1 MILTARSDLPLD
13 KDEHSRFLPWLIA
26 FMVFL
31 STLAVAG
38 MLVLNATASRWDT
51 GVRGNLTI
59 QVVPTDD
66 AAVDEARL
74 NEVLTVLATTP
85 EVARYNAL
93 DEMRLISLL
102 EPWVGPSAVK
112 GDLPLPR
119 LIDVGLKHAT
129 DFTAEDLG
137 ALLGERVKGV
147 AIDDHR
153 VWLDRLV
160 RMIETFEALALVV
173 LLFIVMATA
182 GTVVFTTRTG
192 LAIHREAIEVLHLIG
207 AHDDYIARQ
216 FANRAL
222 GLGIHGGLLG
232 LVLALPTLWMLT
244 HLASSL
250 DERLLPD
257 IGFGPWHWVLV
268 LAIPVSMALIAMTT
282 AKVTVMR
289 NLARML

>member
-1 MILTARSDLPLD
+1 MILTGRSDLPLD

-31 STLAVAG
+31 SILAVAG
-38 MLVLNATASRWDT
+38 MLVLNATASRWDV
-51 GVRGNLTI
+51 GVRGNLTVQI
-59 QVVPTDD
+59 VPTDD
-66 AAVDEARL
+66 DAADEARL
-74 NEVLTVLATTP
+74 NEVLTVLATAP
-85 EVARYNAL
+85 EVARYDAL
-93 DEMRLISLL
+93 DETRLIRLL
-102 EPWVGPSAVK
+102 EPWVGPSTEK

-119 LIDVGLKHAT
+119 LIDVELKQAT
-129 DFTAEDLG
+129 NLTAGGLG
-137 ALLGERVKGV
+137 ARLSERVKGV

-173 LLFIVMATA
+173 LLFIIMATV

-216 FANRAL
+216 FASRAL
-222 GLGIHGGLLG
+222 GLGIRGGLLG
-232 LVLALPTLWMLT
+232 LVLALPTLWMLA
-244 HLASSL
+244 HLAASL

-257 IGFGPWHWVLV
+257 IGFGPWHWALL
-268 LAIPVSMALIAMTT
+268 LAMPVSVALIAMTT
-282 AKVTVMR
+282 AKVTVLR

>member
-31 STLAVAG
+31 SILAVAG
-38 MLVLNATASRWDT
+38 MLVLNSTASRWDA
-51 GVRGNLTI
+51 GVRGNLTVQI
-59 QVVPTDD
+59 VPTEDP
-66 AAVDEARL
+66 AADEARL
-74 NEVLTVLATTP
+74 TEVLTVLATAP
-85 EVARYNAL
+85 EVARYESL
-93 DEMRLISLL
+93 DETRLISLL
-102 EPWVGPSAVK
+102 EPWVGSSAQR

-119 LIDVGLKHAT
+119 LIDVELKQAT
-129 DFTAEDLG
+129 AFTTGDLG
-137 ALLGERVKGV
+137 ARISDRVKGV

-153 VWLDRLV
+153 VWLARLV

-173 LLFIVMATA
+173 LLFIIMATV

-216 FANRAL
+216 FASRAL
-222 GLGIHGGLLG
+222 GLGIRGGLLG

-244 HLASSL
+244 NLAASL
-250 DERLLPD
+250 DERLLPN
-257 IGFGPWHWVLV
+257 IGYSLWHWALL
-268 LAIPVSMALIAMTT
+268 LAMPVSVALIAMTT
-282 AKVTVMR
+282 AKITVLR